1 MKATELHPMDITQ
14 FNDWLENGERGIS
27 SETIVTTLTGI
38 FVSSRD
44 WGAGYPSDPSDFRRC
59 ERLLRAVPEAREH
72 LHVMARKGPVWAAL
86 VNEWAALVALGDS
99 EVPGIFDSWAHGS
112 APKLYARMKELGT

>member
-1 MKATELHPMDITQ
+1 MSDYPMDIAA

-27 SETIVTTLTGI
+27 SETIVTSLTGI

-44 WGAGYPSDPSDFRRC
+44 WGAGYPCDPSDFRRC

-72 LHVMARKGPVWAAL
+72 LHVMARKGSVWAAL
-86 VNEWAALVALGDS
+86 VNEWDALVALGDS
-99 EVPGIFDSWAHGS
+99 EVPGIFDTWAHGS
-112 APKLYARMKELGT
+112 APKLYARMKELGA